1 MKFLFA
7 LVLFLFSFSPVYS
20 QECGKVD
27 SGFRGGGFN
36 IYYEQRHLVKPL
48 RNLNDLP
55 ENVRNQLQLYFNKK
69 LGKQFAKKLKF
80 DGGEYL
86 DLNRLKQEFPNLYE
100 PNLKY
105 GAYDLLFYFSD
116 KSKGLKYFYSKLVL
130 HEDGSVSQ
138 ELNLP
143 DIGKNPEKGTII
155 SCKEASKIAEKNGFP
170 KKFQSQWFHYNAELK
185 TFIWEIHDRR
195 PTTPD
200 ESSWGFKG
208 KGTYLTIEIN
218 ANTGEV
224 IRIYKNTI
232 IV

>member
-1 MKFLFA
+1 MGLGQA
-7 LVLFLFSFSPVYS
+7 YS

-36 IYYEQRHLVKPL
+36 IYYEQRHLTIPIDKL
-48 RNLNDLP
+48 RDLP
-55 ENVRNQLQLYFNKK
+55 ENVRTQLSSYLNKK
-69 LGKQFAKKLKF
+69 LGDEFAQKLKF
-80 DGGEYL
+80 DGGQYL

-100 PNLKY
+100 SNLKY

-116 KSKGLKYFYSKLVL
+116 KANGLKSFYSKLVL
-130 HEDGSVSQ
+130 NEDGSVSQ
-138 ELNLP
+138 GLNLP
-143 DIGKNPEKGTII
+143 DIAENSAKGIII
-155 SCKEASKIAEKNGFP
+155 SCKEASEIAEKNGFP
-170 KKFQSQWFHYNAELK
+170 KKYQSQWFEYNDDLK

-200 ESSWGFKG
+200 ESLWGLTG
-208 KGTYLTIEIN
+208 KGTYYQIQIN

-224 IRIYKNTI
+224 IKKYKYTI